1 MDIKKISNEKKP
13 FDIHEWNDEI
23 KAFVKPLNS
32 FERLVFN
39 YFFLTFYNKNN
50 DPETRFDAGF
60 RAALLVLVDENDNP
74 LFTESDRDAVF
85 SGSFI
90 PFSRLFNQFIEIDE
104 GKELDSIKKN

>member
-1 MDIKKISNEKKP
+1 MEIKKVSNEKKP

-23 KAFVKPLNS
+23 KAFVKPINS

-39 YFFLTFYNKNN
+39 DFFITYYNKSN

-60 RAALLVLVDENDNP
+60 RAAMLVLVDENDNP

-90 PFSRLFNQFIEIDE
+90 PFSRLFNLFIELENDE
-104 GKELDSIKKN
+104 PLETLKKN